1 MSQIPDLPP
10 VLERLLETG
19 DHDLIGAYALDALP
33 AEERVA
39 FEAHLRSCKQCQ
51 AELQVLQEAAGIL
64 HRAIVP
70 PSPNAVSFPAPPP
83 PAPSTTAGPEP
94 DGRPAPEPEG
104 EERPAPEPVDAL
116 PPAAEPAT
124 EPLPATGGPEPGAVA
139 IEEPGVVPVEPL
151 PVGEGFDLP
160 APEPEL
166 SAETAAVV
174 EGIAEAPPS
183 RRRLRP
189 RGRVSPG
196 LEPSPEAMAA
206 VAPARPSRLPW
217 LVAAAG
223 ALFGI
228 VAIVAALALA
238 ETKDNLEEEIA
249 IQNTLIDDL
258 NAQRD
263 AYLQQTTAIVWNL
276 APTTLGS
283 PDSSGIIFADPV
295 GTSVILSVTGMPAL
309 GENQAYQI
317 WYLLPDA
324 TSEAGP
330 QLDVDGNGNALT
342 RLTADLTQYQ
352 AIAITVEPASGS
364 ELPSTDPVLQGFF
377 TNP

>member
-1 MSQIPDLPP
+1 
-10 VLERLLETG
+10 
-19 DHDLIGAYALDALP
+19 
-33 AEERVA
+33 
-39 FEAHLRSCKQCQ
+39 
-51 AELQVLQEAAGIL
+51 
-64 HRAIVP
+64 
-70 PSPNAVSFPAPPP
+70 
-83 PAPSTTAGPEP
+83 
-94 DGRPAPEPEG
+94 
-104 EERPAPEPVDAL
+104 
-116 PPAAEPAT
+116 
-124 EPLPATGGPEPGAVA
+124 
-139 IEEPGVVPVEPL
+139 VEPL

-183 RRRLRP
+183 RGRLRP

-196 LEPSPEAMAA
+196 LEPSPEAVAA